1 MSQTSLASAI
11 RRRTKTEIV
20 AKTTQGNI
28 PIPPHKKMQ
37 QNSNNNNQNNNHY
50 SSTISISETPVS
62 SPLMLLLQHKQLIN
76 KLENEISE
84 LKESK
89 NKNSSNPSEVEY
101 YKKQYETLLNEFAEI
116 KKVLVKVQTFSME
129 TNLEMLQ
136 LKRLLKQNNVVL
148 PTNHNSQ
155 DDVTLQSDDEAKIA
169 NIPHFTSNLN
179 SQSEMIESTNSFLNN
194 VNNDEEN
201 LENND

>member
-28 PIPPHKKMQ
+28 PIPPHKKNTSPTTSQ
-37 QNSNNNNQNNNHY
+37 SLNNSNV
-50 SSTISISETPVS
+50 SISDTPAT

-76 KLENEISE
+76 KLENEVME

-89 NKNSSNPSEVEY
+89 SKNSNNPSEIEY
-101 YKKQYETLLNEFAEI
+101 YKKQYETLLNEFNEI

-129 TNLEMLQ
+129 TNLEILQ
-136 LKRLLKQNNVVL
+136 LKRLLKQNNIDVSSNNLTGPDSSKLKYDVIDEA
-148 PTNHNSQ
+148 NEEDEDDENSQ
-155 DDVTLQSDDEAKIA
+155 
-169 NIPHFTSNLN
+169 NLEN
-179 SQSEMIESTNSFLNN
+179 MENM
-194 VNNDEEN
+194 EN